1 MMRLFLSYP
10 KAGRTWIRFMLND
23 YLCRQRGLEPANV
36 FQIENAADGSY
47 PFQWTHLTAAMLM
60 KLPYW
65 SMGCFD
71 RRPLAG
77 ASCVLLV
84 RDFYATLA
92 SAYHQAVHRIRVFQ
106 GTPSEFLRSPRYG
119 VIKLITFCNLWG
131 EIAPSLGRREI
142 ISYDAMLEDP
152 IEPLR
157 RILATF
163 DIAIDDSLIEEV
175 VEAASFEN
183 MKRLGASPAYAGTVL
198 APADPNNPDSAKVR
212 VGGKSKY
219 DELFTRAD
227 LAYIDRAVDDLLI
240 DKDASHLAACR
251 QRRTAIGASA

>member
-10 KAGRTWIRFMLND
+10 KAGRTWVRFMLNS
-23 YLCRQRGLEPANV
+23 YLCRRRGLEPVNV
-36 FQIENAADGSY
+36 FRIEEATDGSY

-92 SAYHQAVHRIRVFQ
+92 SAWHQAVHRIRVFQ
-106 GTPSEFLRSPRYG
+106 GTPGEFLRSPRYG
-119 VIKLITFCNLWG
+119 VIKLVTFYNLWT
-131 EIAPSLGRREI
+131 ELAPSLGRREI
-142 ISYDAMLEDP
+142 ISYDAMLDDP
-152 IEPLR
+152 VDPLR
-157 RILATF
+157 RILAAF
-163 DIAIDDSLIEEV
+163 DIPGDDALVEDV
-175 VEAASFEN
+175 VAEASFEN
-183 MKRLGASPAYAGTVL
+183 MKRLGATPAYAGTVL

-219 DELFTRAD
+219 DQLFSEAD
-227 LAYIDRAVDDLLI
+227 LAYIDRVVDDLLVERN
-240 DKDASHLAACR
+240 APHFAACR
-251 QRRTAIGASA
+251 ERRSAVGVSR